1 MCICACPSACVHGG
15 LRAAL
20 VAVLEIMSAPA
31 TLRDAGGR
39 AAVALFLRDL
49 RLLLAQAADNREALL
64 SIEVS
69 APCSPTHTHT
79 QQNRAQIRF
88 HRGVCFSRSLC
99 ACVAPRHV
107 PLPHSAHVYVCMHAY
122 VGVY

>member
-1 MCICACPSACVHGG
+1 VCVG

-20 VAVLEIMSAPA
+20 VAVLEIMAAPA

-64 SIEVS
+64 NIEVS
-69 APCSPTHTHT
+69 APCPPTDTHT
-79 QQNRAQIRF
+79 AE
-88 HRGVCFSRSLC
+88 
-99 ACVAPRHV
+99 
-107 PLPHSAHVYVCMHAY
+107 
-122 VGVY
+122 